1 MNASFVVVLNP
12 NDTWIAGC
20 EMTADSSL
28 DVFEF
33 QALRDILCA
42 DQNVVDCFTALDA
55 DILFKL
61 KRKTLLNRSTA
72 DKPWFN

>member
-1 MNASFVVVLNP
+1 MNTSFVVVLNP

-28 DVFEF
+28 DIFEF
-33 QALRDILCA
+33 QALRDVLYA

-55 DILFKL
+55 DIFFKL